1 MRIAING
8 FGRIGRSVFRILNAM
23 DGMEVVA
30 INDISDNDALAYL
43 LKHDTVMGPF
53 QGSID
58 LEGDTMRTGFQT
70 VKMTAIGDPSDL
82 PWKELRV
89 DYVIEATGRFRKRAE
104 IAQHL
109 DAGAE
114 KVILTVPSKDE
125 IDCTVVLGVNESD
138 LEPEHQIVSNA
149 SCTTNC
155 LAPVAKVLHETFGIV
170 SGVMTTVH
178 AYTNDQRLADVPHS
192 DWRRS
197 RAAAENIIPTSTGAA
212 KAVGKVL
219 PELAGKLDGMA
230 MRVPIPDG
238 SIVDLVTVLEKEATA
253 ETINEA
259 VREAASGEKLKNIL
273 YYSDAPIVSSDI
285 VGDPHSSIFDAP
297 FTKVVEGRFAKTLSW
312 YDNEWGYSNRVV
324 DLLKLMDGL
333 DM

>member
-30 INDISDNDALAYL
+30 INDISDNEALAYL

-70 VKMTAIGDPSDL
+70 VKMTAIGDPADL

-109 DAGAE
+109 DAGAQ

-125 IDCTVVLGVNESD
+125 IDCTVVLGVNEAD
-138 LEPEHQIVSNA
+138 LKAEHQIVSNA

-178 AYTNDQRLADVPHS
+178 AYTNDQRLADVPHT

-273 YYSDAPIVSSDI
+273 YYSDAAIVSSDI

-324 DLLKLMDGL
+324 DLLKLMDKL